1 MSGARRRQDLA
12 GAEAQFALERR
23 ALGATMDV
31 LHTRFGHHR
40 IAWVAGG
47 GLATGFIAGLVPKRA
62 LSRTL
67 RPVLRVATFA
77 MQLPLG
83 ALVALIAPAA
93 GRSR

>member
-1 MSGARRRQDLA
+1 MSGARRREALA

-23 ALGATMDV
+23 ALGAAVDV
-31 LHTRFGHHR
+31 LHARFGRHR
-40 IAWVAGG
+40 VAWVAGG
-47 GLATGFIAGLVPKRA
+47 GLASGFVAGLVPGRA

-77 MQLPLG
+77 LQLPLG
-83 ALVALIAPAA
+83 ALVALITPAA